1 MTDTTGATGAPAPRG
16 LQTFRDGDFPYYT
29 LTFVLGPD
37 PAELLLRMGAD
48 PDSLALRD
56 GIDLEED
63 FPDDLLD
70 DEQPVVTT
78 GTDNGWTWAWE
89 QGGAH
94 GLDERVLRA
103 VSAGTEAVVLHH
115 NEDANRFKY
124 AADGTV
130 LADICDLLP
139 FEPAGTEPSRLTRCL
154 RPLGFLPGGPVPPYG
169 LLSLAESAFGLGL
182 TVPGVVD
189 DLRTSGR
196 LRPLPE

>member
-1 MTDTTGATGAPAPRG
+1 MRRTTDPTGATGTPARRD
-16 LQTFRDGDFPYYT
+16 LQLFRDGDFPHYT

-48 PDSLALRD
+48 PDTLALRD

-63 FPDDLLD
+63 FPDGLFD

-89 QGGAH
+89 QGGTH

-103 VSAGTEAVVLHH
+103 
-115 NEDANRFKY
+115 
-124 AADGTV
+124 
-130 LADICDLLP
+130 
-139 FEPAGTEPSRLTRCL
+139 
-154 RPLGFLPGGPVPPYG
+154 
-169 LLSLAESAFGLGL
+169 FGLGL
-182 TVPGVVD
+182 THPAGVD
-189 DLRTSGR
+189 DPRTSGR